1 MRRMYKINKLF
12 KDYRFNL
19 FIFILFTCFAVIDS
33 ANNAHFMLLVDI
45 LVMISEATNFKQN
58 YKIHKKEKMGERNA

>member
-33 ANNAHFMLLVDI
+33 VNNAHFMLLVDV
-45 LVMISEATNFKQN
+45 LVMISEATNFEQN
-58 YKIHKKEKMGERNA
+58 YKRYKKEKMGERNA

>member
-1 MRRMYKINKLF
+1 MRRMYKIDKLF

-19 FIFILFTCFAVIDS
+19 FIFVLFTCFAVIDA
-33 ANNAHFMLLVDI
+33 ANNAHLMLLVDV

-58 YKIHKKEKMGERNA
+58 YKRHKKEN